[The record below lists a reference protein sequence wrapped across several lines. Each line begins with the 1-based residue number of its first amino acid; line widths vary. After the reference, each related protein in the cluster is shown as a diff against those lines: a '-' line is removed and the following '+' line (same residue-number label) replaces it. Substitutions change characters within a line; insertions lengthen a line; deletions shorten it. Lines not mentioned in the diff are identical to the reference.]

1 LKPEEKTRL
10 DTCTVCGEEM
20 PRVATWGP
28 EWLVSRYCSKSCSE
42 TRMAPLDYRLQE
54 AILQLLR
61 HRSGGESLNLEEVAR
76 FVDPFGWESLMQR
89 AQNAARRLAA
99 NGDLMIEGPIA
110 EGAVL
115 WSSEEIRLRLPN

>member
-1 LKPEEKTRL
+1 
-10 DTCTVCGEEM
+10 M
-20 PRVATWGP
+20 
-28 EWLVSRYCSKSCSE
+28 
-42 TRMAPLDYRLQE
+42 
-54 AILQLLR
+54 
-61 HRSGGESLNLEEVAR
+61 NLEEVAR

>member
-1 LKPEEKTRL
+1 
-10 DTCTVCGEEM
+10 
-20 PRVATWGP
+20 
-28 EWLVSRYCSKSCSE
+28 
-42 TRMAPLDYRLQE
+42 MAPLDYRLQE

>member
-1 LKPEEKTRL
+1 MIPARKSGLE
-10 DTCTVCGEEM
+10 TCTVCGEEM
-20 PRVATWGP
+20 PRVASWGP

-42 TRMAPLDYRLQE
+42 TRLAPLDYRLQE

-61 HRSGGESLNLEEVAR
+61 RHSGGESLTLEKVAR
-76 FVDPFGWESLMQR
+76 FVDPLGWESLMQR

-99 NGDLMIEGPIA
+99 KGELTIEGVITEDA
-110 EGAVL
+110 IL